1 MRFRNLRNRDGI
13 MDRHVLWPF
22 AWRDFISL
30 LIKALLPAMVKEGE
44 EPNQRLTY
52 QRYCLARMEDGCML
66 CPHRGRQSE
75 RHGPI
80 YMRAIQFVMKGTGT
94 DMSVEIKNV
103 KANAFKYAPGTF
115 TSTSV
120 TPGVYLLTCLPS
132 LSGTCLADLF

>member
-1 MRFRNLRNRDGI
+1 MISVRNFDPQNNGFSE
-13 MDRHVLWPF
+13 W
-22 AWRDFISL
+22 
-30 LIKALLPAMVKEGE
+30 E
-44 EPNQRLTY
+44 T
-52 QRYCLARMEDGCML
+52 EDGYRVQFSDGQIAPTAGATAHVELDAKYLIDKYSQEL
-66 CPHRGRQSE
+66 CQGDGLR
-75 RHGPI
+75 GPI

-132 LSGTCLADLF
+132 LSERCLADLI